1 MPYVAPGTVA
11 AGDVYTAAAHNI
23 QVANVIALRAY
34 NVVGTAVVAQTFST
48 ASTSYV
54 DVTGMSVTITPTA
67 TTSRIEISV
76 TSHWGNAG
84 AGQRAGL
91 KLTGGNTSALLPTAG
106 GTRQAAIQALSA
118 NGAVNNLNIG
128 CFVVIDS
135 PATTSAVTY
144 QLQISSD
151 TTTWYLNRSSTN
163 TDSSTVYVP
172 ASYIVAREITA

>member
-34 NVVGTAVVAQTFST
+34 NAVGTAVVAQTFT
-48 ASTSYV
+48 TSSNTYV

-67 TTSRIEISV
+67 TSSRFEISV
-76 TSHWGNAG
+76 TSHWGSTNVT
-84 AGQRAGL
+84 QRAGL

-106 GTRQAAIQALSA
+106 GSRQAAIQSLSISSGV
-118 NGAVNNLNIG
+118 NGLTPC

-135 PATTSAVTY
+135 PATISAITY
-144 QLQISSD
+144 QLQIVTD
-151 TTTWYLNRSSTN
+151 TNPFYLNRGSTN
-163 TDSSTVYVP
+163 ADAATVFIP
-172 ASYIVAREITA
+172 ASYMVVREITA